1 MTRRDDYDD
10 MRKKGLAPHL
20 SYPVKIVGAIILI
33 SVALIGLSA
42 LLTAAAGGGGEG
54 TTATEEPT
62 IDIDEHDL
70 VTREYVISEVVTGYS
85 RLALEYGIHL
95 DGDVFKDMLIDSDFL
110 MGEELAG
117 AQLAGWMSSP
127 EDIASEYKQRI
138 LDEGQVPKEVMQKL
152 YEQVEDYK
160 AKRG

>member
-10 MRKKGLAPHL
+10 MREKGLALHL

-42 LLTAAAGGGGEG
+42 LLMAAGGCGEG

-62 IDIDEHDL
+62 IDIDEDDL
-70 VTREYVISEVVTGYS
+70 VAREYVIAEVVTGYS

-95 DGDVFKDMLIDSDFL
+95 DGDAFKDMLIDSDFL
-110 MGEELAG
+110 IGEELAG
-117 AQLAGWMSSP
+117 WMLSP

>member
-10 MRKKGLAPHL
+10 MREKRLDPHL
-20 SYPVKIVGAIILI
+20 SYPVNIVGAIISI
-33 SVALIGLSA
+33 SVALIGLAA
-42 LLTAAAGGGGEG
+42 LLMAAGGCGEG
-54 TTATEEPT
+54 TTATEDPT
-62 IDIDEHDL
+62 IDIDEDDL
-70 VTREYVISEVVTGYS
+70 VAREYVISEVVTGYS

-95 DGDVFKDMLIDSDFL
+95 DGDAFKDMLIDSDFL

-138 LDEGQVPKEVMQKL
+138 LDEGQVP
-152 YEQVEDYK
+152 
-160 AKRG
+160 

>member
-10 MRKKGLAPHL
+10 MREKGLAPHL

-42 LLTAAAGGGGEG
+42 LLMAAAGGGGEG

-62 IDIDEHDL
+62 IDIDEDDL
-70 VTREYVISEVVTGYS
+70 VAREYVIAEVVTGYS

-95 DGDVFKDMLIDSDFL
+95 DGDAFKDMLIDSDFL
-110 MGEELAG
+110 IGEE
-117 AQLAGWMSSP
+117 LAGWMSSP

>member
-20 SYPVKIVGAIILI
+20 SYPIKIVGAIILI

-42 LLTAAAGGGGEG
+42 LLMATAGGGGEG

-62 IDIDEHDL
+62 IDIDEDDL
-70 VTREYVISEVVTGYS
+70 VAREYVIAEVVTGYS

-95 DGDVFKDMLIDSDFL
+95 DGDAFKDMLIDSDFL
-110 MGEELAG
+110 IGEELAG
-117 AQLAGWMSSP
+117 WMLSP